1 MHSGVRNFV
10 LVGCGML
17 ACLIT
22 ARAQGLNGIIE
33 NYYPSQ
39 FAPGQATT
47 LNLAMNGGRGN
58 VLTAIEITP
67 ATGITVGAL
76 KPGDLKEGVIWWQI
90 PITVAKDAAPG
101 KRTLV
106 AVGMNGKTLPVDVTI
121 PDHVLAISDLK
132 VTAALATGKTVDFQF
147 AAAEQGSGTLG
158 TEPNAWFMLRCGKE
172 PEVGI
177 AKGKVANGVVKAS
190 IPNPKTI
197 TGAAAPTFGP
207 KCDLEVRA
215 TDAGNVDSN
224 TLTTTVEFK

>member
-1 MHSGVRNFV
+1 
-10 LVGCGML
+10 
-17 ACLIT
+17 
-22 ARAQGLNGIIE
+22 
-33 NYYPSQ
+33 
-39 FAPGQATT
+39 
-47 LNLAMNGGRGN
+47 
-58 VLTAIEITP
+58 
-67 ATGITVGAL
+67 L
-76 KPGDLKEGVIWWQI
+76 KAGDLKEGVIWWQV
-90 PITVAKDAAPG
+90 PITVAKDVAPG

-106 AVGMNGKTLPVDVTI
+106 AVGTNGRTVPVDVTI
-121 PDHVLAISDLK
+121 PDHAVAISDLK
-132 VTAALATGKTVDFQF
+132 VTAAPANGTAVDFQF

-158 TEPNAWFMLRCGKE
+158 AEVNAWFMLRCGKE

>member
-1 MHSGVRNFV
+1 MYRSCIATAVIA
-10 LVGCGML
+10 L
-17 ACLIT
+17 ALL
-22 ARAQGLNGIIE
+22 APAAASAQGLNGIIE

-39 FAPGQATT
+39 LTPGQTTT
-47 LNLAMNGGRGN
+47 LNVAMNGGRN
-58 VLTAIEITP
+58 NTLTGLEITP
-67 ATGITVGAL
+67 STGITVGAL

-101 KRTLV
+101 NRTLV
-106 AVGMNGKTLPVDVTI
+106 AVGMNGRTVPVDVTI
-121 PDHVLAISDLK
+121 PDHVVAISDLK
-132 VTAALATGKTVDFQF
+132 VTAAPANGKTVDFQF
-147 AAAEQGSGTLG
+147 AATEQGSGTLG
-158 TEPNAWFMLRCGKE
+158 AEVNAWFMLRCGKE

>member
-1 MHSGVRNFV
+1 MYRSCIATAVIA
-10 LVGCGML
+10 L
-17 ACLIT
+17 ALL
-22 ARAQGLNGIIE
+22 APAAALAQGLNGIIE

-39 FAPGQATT
+39 LTPGQTT
-47 LNLAMNGGRGN
+47 TVNVAMNGGRN
-58 VLTAIEITP
+58 NTLTGVEITP
-67 ATGITVGAL
+67 STGITVGAL

-106 AVGMNGKTLPVDVTI
+106 AIGMNGRTVPVDVTI
-121 PDHVLAISDLK
+121 PDHVVAISDLK
-132 VTAALATGKTVDFQF
+132 VTAAPANGKTVDFQF
-147 AAAEQGSGTLG
+147 AATEPGSGTLG
-158 TEPNAWFMLRCGKE
+158 AEVKAWFMLKCGKE
-172 PEVGI
+172 PEVGV

-207 KCDLEVRA
+207 KCDLQVRA

-224 TLTTTVEFK
+224 TLTTTVELK

>member
-1 MHSGVRNFV
+1 MYRSCIATAVIA
-10 LVGCGML
+10 L
-17 ACLIT
+17 ALL
-22 ARAQGLNGIIE
+22 APAAASAQGLNGIIE

-39 FAPGQATT
+39 LTPGQTTT
-47 LNLAMNGGRGN
+47 LNVAMNGGRN
-58 VLTAIEITP
+58 NTLTAIEVTP

-106 AVGMNGKTLPVDVTI
+106 AVGMNGRTVPVDVTI
-121 PDHVLAISDLK
+121 PDHVVAISDLK
-132 VTAALATGKTVDFQF
+132 VTAAPANGKTVDFQF
-147 AAAEQGSGTLG
+147 AATEQGSGTLG
-158 TEPNAWFMLRCGKE
+158 AEVNAWFMLRCGKE

-177 AKGKVANGVVKAS
+177 ANGVVKAS